1 MAANNLGIG
10 NFDPSK
16 IETWPVLVR
25 VVFGT
30 FIMAL
35 IIAGSYFLV
44 NQDQE
49 NELDAK
55 ENTETSLR
63 QQFDEKAKMAV
74 NLEQYKDQIIE
85 LESLLDAQLRQLPN
99 SNEVANLLDDI
110 SFIAQDNGLNL
121 ISIKWENEIAQ
132 EIYTELPMSI
142 FVTGTYQQLGSFA
155 ADVAALPRIV
165 IIDKFSLK
173 HVDGTKAKAT
183 KAAEERPKDGA
194 GGNVTTISTQEA
206 QPAVSDG
213 ELLEMNMLA
222 KTFRYN
228 NAVQKKGGD
237 RSSRRNK
244 GGR

>member
-1 MAANNLGIG
+1 MASNLGVG
-10 NFDPSK
+10 DFDVSR
-16 IETWPVLVR
+16 IETWPQVLRYLTGFLLVAAI
-25 VVFGT
+25 VGGSFV
-30 FIMAL
+30 AL
-35 IIAGSYFLV
+35 NMEQLEEI
-44 NQDQE
+44 E
-49 NELDAK
+49 KK
-55 ENTETSLR
+55 ENIETDLR
-63 QQFDEKAKMAV
+63 KQFDEKAKMAV
-74 NLEQYKDQIIE
+74 NLEQYKEQIVE

-121 ISIKWENEIAQ
+121 ISIKWESEIVQ
-132 EIYTELPMSI
+132 DIYTELPMSI

-165 IIDKFSLK
+165 TIDKFSLK
-173 HVDGTKAKAT
+173 HVDTTKAKAV
-183 KAAEERPKDGA
+183 KASEERPKD
-194 GGNVTTISTQEA
+194 GNVTTISTQEA

-228 NAVQKKGGD
+228 NVVQKKGGD

>member
-1 MAANNLGIG
+1 MASNLGVG
-10 NFDPSK
+10 DFDVSR
-16 IETWPVLVR
+16 IETWPQVLRYLTGFLLVAAI
-25 VVFGT
+25 VGGSFV
-30 FIMAL
+30 AL
-35 IIAGSYFLV
+35 NMEQLEEI
-44 NQDQE
+44 E
-49 NELDAK
+49 KK
-55 ENTETSLR
+55 ENIETDLR
-63 QQFDEKAKMAV
+63 KQFDEKAKMAV
-74 NLEQYKDQIIE
+74 NLEQYKEQIVE

-121 ISIKWENEIAQ
+121 ISIKWESEIVQ
-132 EIYTELPMSI
+132 DIYTELPMSI

-165 IIDKFSLK
+165 TIDKFSLK
-173 HVDGTKAKAT
+173 HVDTTKAKAV
-183 KAAEERPKDGA
+183 KASEERPKD
-194 GGNVTTISTQEA
+194 GNVTTISTQEA

-228 NAVQKKGGD
+228 NVVQKKGSD

>member
-1 MAANNLGIG
+1 MASNLGVG
-10 NFDPSK
+10 DFDVSR
-16 IETWPVLVR
+16 IETWPQVLRYLTGFLLVAAI
-25 VVFGT
+25 VGGSFV
-30 FIMAL
+30 AL
-35 IIAGSYFLV
+35 NMEQLEEI
-44 NQDQE
+44 E
-49 NELDAK
+49 KK
-55 ENTETSLR
+55 ENIETDLR
-63 QQFDEKAKMAV
+63 KQFDEKAKMAV
-74 NLEQYKDQIIE
+74 NLEQYKEQIVE

-121 ISIKWENEIAQ
+121 ISIKWESEIVQ
-132 EIYTELPMSI
+132 DIYTELPMSI

-165 IIDKFSLK
+165 TIDKFSLK
-173 HVDGTKAKAT
+173 HVDTTKAKAV
-183 KAAEERPKDGA
+183 KASEERPKD
-194 GGNVTTISTQEA
+194 GNVTTISTQEA

-228 NAVQKKGGD
+228 NVVQKMGGD

>member
-1 MAANNLGIG
+1 MASNLGVG
-10 NFDPSK
+10 DFDVSR
-16 IETWPVLVR
+16 IETWPQVLRYLTGFLLVAAI
-25 VVFGT
+25 VGGSFV
-30 FIMAL
+30 AL
-35 IIAGSYFLV
+35 NMEQLEEI
-44 NQDQE
+44 E
-49 NELDAK
+49 KK
-55 ENTETSLR
+55 ENIETDLR
-63 QQFDEKAKMAV
+63 KQFDEKAKMAV
-74 NLEQYKDQIIE
+74 NLEQYKEQIVE

-121 ISIKWENEIAQ
+121 ISIKWESEIVQ
-132 EIYTELPMSI
+132 DIYTELPMSI

-165 IIDKFSLK
+165 TIDKFSLK
-173 HVDGTKAKAT
+173 HVDTTKAKAV
-183 KAAEERPKDGA
+183 KASEERPKD
-194 GGNVTTISTQEA
+194 GNVTTISTQEA

-228 NAVQKKGGD
+228 NVVQEKGSD

>member
-1 MAANNLGIG
+1 MASNLGVG
-10 NFDPSK
+10 DFDVSR
-16 IETWPVLVR
+16 IETWPQVLRYLTGFLLVAAI
-25 VVFGT
+25 VGGSFV
-30 FIMAL
+30 AL
-35 IIAGSYFLV
+35 NMEQLEDI
-44 NQDQE
+44 E
-49 NELDAK
+49 KK
-55 ENTETSLR
+55 ENIETDLR
-63 QQFDEKAKMAV
+63 KQFDEKAKMAV
-74 NLEQYKDQIIE
+74 NLEQYKEQIVE

-121 ISIKWENEIAQ
+121 ISIKWESEIVQ
-132 EIYTELPMSI
+132 DIYTELPMSI

-165 IIDKFSLK
+165 TIDKFSLK
-173 HVDGTKAKAT
+173 HVDTTKAKAV
-183 KAAEERPKDGA
+183 KASEERPKD
-194 GGNVTTISTQEA
+194 GNVTTISTQEA

-228 NAVQKKGGD
+228 NVVQKKGSD

>member
-1 MAANNLGIG
+1 MASNLGVG
-10 NFDPSK
+10 DFDVSR
-16 IETWPVLVR
+16 IETWPQVLRYLTGFLLVAAI
-25 VVFGT
+25 VGGSFV
-30 FIMAL
+30 AL
-35 IIAGSYFLV
+35 NMEQLEEIEKE
-44 NQDQE
+44 E
-49 NELDAK
+49 NI
-55 ENTETSLR
+55 ETDLR
-63 QQFDEKAKMAV
+63 KQFDEKAKMAV
-74 NLEQYKDQIIE
+74 NLEQYKEQIVE

-121 ISIKWENEIAQ
+121 ISIKWESEIVQ
-132 EIYTELPMSI
+132 DIYTELPMSI

-165 IIDKFSLK
+165 TIDKFSLK
-173 HVDGTKAKAT
+173 HVDTTKAKAV
-183 KAAEERPKDGA
+183 KASEERPKD
-194 GGNVTTISTQEA
+194 GNVTTISTQEA

-228 NAVQKKGGD
+228 NVVQKKGGD

>member
-1 MAANNLGIG
+1 MASNLGVG
-10 NFDPSK
+10 DFDVSR
-16 IETWPVLVR
+16 IETWPQVLRYLTGFLLVAAI
-25 VVFGT
+25 VGGSFV
-30 FIMAL
+30 AL
-35 IIAGSYFLV
+35 NMEQLEEI
-44 NQDQE
+44 E
-49 NELDAK
+49 KK
-55 ENTETSLR
+55 ENIETDLR
-63 QQFDEKAKMAV
+63 EQFDEKAKMAV
-74 NLEQYKDQIIE
+74 NLEQYKEQIVE

-121 ISIKWENEIAQ
+121 ISIKWESEIVQ
-132 EIYTELPMSI
+132 DIYTELPMSI

-165 IIDKFSLK
+165 TIDKFSLK
-173 HVDGTKAKAT
+173 HVDTTKAKAV
-183 KAAEERPKDGA
+183 KASEERPKD
-194 GGNVTTISTQEA
+194 GNVTTISTQEA

-228 NAVQKKGGD
+228 NVVQEKGSD

>member
-1 MAANNLGIG
+1 MASNLGVG
-10 NFDPSK
+10 DFDVSR
-16 IETWPVLVR
+16 IETWPQVLRYLTGFLLVAAI
-25 VVFGT
+25 VGGSFV
-30 FIMAL
+30 AL
-35 IIAGSYFLV
+35 NMEQLEEI
-44 NQDQE
+44 E
-49 NELDAK
+49 KK
-55 ENTETSLR
+55 ENIETDLR
-63 QQFDEKAKMAV
+63 KQFDEKAKMAV
-74 NLEQYKDQIIE
+74 NLEQYKEQIVE

-121 ISIKWENEIAQ
+121 ISIKWESEIVQ
-132 EIYTELPMSI
+132 DIYTELPMSI

-165 IIDKFSLK
+165 PIDQYSLK
-173 HVDGTKAKAT
+173 HVDTTKAKAV
-183 KAAEERPKDGA
+183 KASEERPKD
-194 GGNVTTISTQEA
+194 GNVTTISTQEA

-228 NAVQKKGGD
+228 NVVQKKGSD

>member
-1 MAANNLGIG
+1 MACIG
-10 NFDPSK
+10 KS
-16 IETWPVLVR
+16 
-25 VVFGT
+25 
-30 FIMAL
+30 
-35 IIAGSYFLV
+35 LV

-121 ISIKWENEIAQ
+121 ISIKWEPEVVQ
-132 EIYTELPMSI
+132 DIYTELPMSI
-142 FVTGTYQQLGSFA
+142 FVTGTYQQLGSFS

-165 IIDKFSLK
+165 TIDKFDLK
-173 HVDGTKAKAT
+173 HVELKDKAAKAT
-183 KAAEERPKDGA
+183 T
-194 GGNVTTISTQEA
+194 VSTSEA
-206 QPAVSDG
+206 QPTVSDG

-228 NAVQKKGGD
+228 NTATTK
-237 RSSRRNK
+237 NK
-244 GGR
+244 SGRASKRGK

>member
-1 MAANNLGIG
+1 MASNLGVG
-10 NFDPSK
+10 DFDVSR
-16 IETWPVLVR
+16 IETWPQVLRYLTGFLLVAAI
-25 VVFGT
+25 VGGSFV
-30 FIMAL
+30 AL
-35 IIAGSYFLV
+35 NMEQLEEI
-44 NQDQE
+44 E
-49 NELDAK
+49 KK
-55 ENTETSLR
+55 ENIETDLR
-63 QQFDEKAKMAV
+63 EQFDEKAKMAV
-74 NLEQYKDQIIE
+74 NLEQYKEQIVE

-121 ISIKWENEIAQ
+121 ISIKWESEIVQ
-132 EIYTELPMSI
+132 DIYTELPMSI

-165 IIDKFSLK
+165 TIDKFSLK
-173 HVDGTKAKAT
+173 HVDTTKAKAV
-183 KAAEERPKDGA
+183 KASEERPKD
-194 GGNVTTISTQEA
+194 GNVTTISTQEA

-228 NAVQKKGGD
+228 NVVQKMGSD